1 MIKSLFITNILLIFT
16 FNLSFANDLPFS
28 KDKLERITEKFELE
42 ISEGNMPG
50 AVILIAKN
58 NNIIYHDGIG
68 YLNKEKS
75 IPMQKDAI
83 FRAFSMTKPLV
94 SVLTL
99 IMMEEGLLQLADP
112 IDKYLPSLNNFF
124 LYDAQNENNE
134 KKLTKPITIYDLLRH
149 TSGITYASRSPEIRE
164 FYEKANLYSKTIPFK
179 SMKIS
184 PKKQIEGFS
193 KIPLLFEPGTQWQYG
208 LSTDLLGR
216 VLEVIDNKSLAE
228 ILKERLLDKLEMSD
242 TTFLIPQKNHSRI
255 AEPLKIDKKTGKPT
269 IQLIDLT
276 EKLSK

>member
-1 MIKSLFITNILLIFT
+1 M
-16 FNLSFANDLPFS
+16 
-28 KDKLERITEKFELE
+28 E

-58 NNIIYHDGIG
+58 NNIIYHDAIG

-124 LYDAQNENNE
+124 YMMPKTKIK

-149 TSGITYASRSPEIRE
+149 TSGITYASR
-164 FYEKANLYSKTIPFK
+164 T
-179 SMKIS
+179 
-184 PKKQIEGFS
+184 
-193 KIPLLFEPGTQWQYG
+193 
-208 LSTDLLGR
+208 
-216 VLEVIDNKSLAE
+216 
-228 ILKERLLDKLEMSD
+228 LK
-242 TTFLIPQKNHSRI
+242 
-255 AEPLKIDKKTGKPT
+255 
-269 IQLIDLT
+269 
-276 EKLSK
+276 